1 MAIVIIPNKDF
12 NFTYMQEIINCYCAK
27 RGRINEKTEDGK
39 KGIVPNFKKSQREAR
54 KCKMAYKIELDKIKV
69 MSSVKPFKSKNR
81 YKIDLDASNSN
92 LKRLCWRFSSDSL
105 ICKKI
110 WGFIGWKV
118 Q

>member
-1 MAIVIIPNKDF
+1 MANVIIPNKDF

-69 MSSVKPFKSKNR
+69 ILLLGTQPEPLVQSRDPRTKNR
-81 YKIDLDASNSN
+81 LVPYRAVRSWS
-92 LKRLCWRFSSDSL
+92 
-105 ICKKI
+105 
-110 WGFIGWKV
+110 
-118 Q
+118 

>member
-1 MAIVIIPNKDF
+1 MVIVIIPNKDF

-69 MSSVKPFKSKNR
+69 
-81 YKIDLDASNSN
+81 I
-92 LKRLCWRFSSDSL
+92 SL
-105 ICKKI
+105 R
-110 WGFIGWKV
+110 GA
-118 Q
+118 QPE